1 MTTRQIFLKQIESFI
16 EEMCTIFPE
25 IKSLQVFKQQYE
37 MLKSVNSKV
46 IIENFITYVIPHKS
60 EIMGENEEFFKQG
73 GGQEFVKGD
82 LIKFRNTMS
91 DIWNEKLSDENKKI
105 AWKYFKVFVLL
116 AEKYMKE
123 QGQGQTM

>member
-46 IIENFITYVIPHKS
+46 IIENFITYVIPHKN
-60 EIMGENEEFFKQG
+60 EIMAENEEFFKQG
-73 GGQEFVKGD
+73 GGQEFIKGD

-91 DIWNEKLSDENKKI
+91 DIWNEKLSEENKKI

-123 QGQGQTM
+123 QGQLS